1 MLTLRKGSLATL
13 YREGVDEGLVILAEH
28 LPQDPSS
35 PLKRVRVVQGDKD
48 RVIDMVWYTLIPT
61 DEADVCET

>member
-1 MLTLRKGSLATL
+1 MLTLKKGSLATL

-28 LPQDPSS
+28 LPQDPNS

-48 RVIDMVWYTLIPT
+48 RVVDLLWYTLIPAE
-61 DEADVCET
+61 EADICES